1 MIFEYEGDRVTIAD
15 DMMMYRVVIDHE
27 EFVKELA
34 ITINDD
40 VDNMKDLDEG
50 YSYTIGN
57 VEVTVT
63 EQSIELRDLT
73 ADAYNHIAIDDEEDL
88 TQLPNLFN
96 MVVAQLEFDSPFD
109 MELDDEPET
118 SEDA

>member
-1 MIFEYEGDRVTIAD
+1 MIFEFENDKVTIAD
-15 DMMMYRVVIDHE
+15 DMMMHRVVIEHE
-27 EFVKELA
+27 MFVKELA

-40 VDNMKDLDEG
+40 VDNMKDLDDA
-50 YSYTIGN
+50 YAYQVGN
-57 VEVTVT
+57 VEVIVT
-63 EQSIELRDLT
+63 AESIELKDMT
-73 ADAYNHIAIDDEEDL
+73 ADAYNHITIDDEEDL

-96 MVVAQLEFDSPFD
+96 MVVAQLEYDSPFD